1 MVDLPRLA
9 KRFSWTHIPTS
20 EGFFGCIRNLTI
32 NRVTYN
38 LGEPKLSK
46 SVDLNCQ
53 HLSPVAVAFGTD
65 SNFWIAIIVCLLVLM
80 VLILAV
86 VVHKK
91 QQDGWAEKD
100 TDDIRETIINYEDE
114 GGGERDTDY
123 DLNVFPVY
131 EDKPYK
137 VDGRQQQQP
146 RDFGNEM
153 PDIGGYLVDK
163 KDSCDKDND
172 EHEIDDLR
180 HYGYEGDG
188 NSTGSLSSL
197 ASCTD
202 DGDLNFDY
210 LSNFGPRF
218 RKLADMYGEEPSD
231 SDSNGE
237 VDEGWR
243 I

>member
-1 MVDLPRLA
+1 
-9 KRFSWTHIPTS
+9 
-20 EGFFGCIRNLTI
+20 
-32 NRVTYN
+32 
-38 LGEPKLSK
+38 
-46 SVDLNCQ
+46 
-53 HLSPVAVAFGTD
+53 
-65 SNFWIAIIVCLLVLM
+65 
-80 VLILAV
+80 
-86 VVHKK
+86 
-91 QQDGWAEKD
+91 
-100 TDDIRETIINYEDE
+100 
-114 GGGERDTDY
+114 
-123 DLNVFPVY
+123 
-131 EDKPYK
+131 
-137 VDGRQQQQP
+137 
-146 RDFGNEM
+146 M

-231 SDSNGE
+231 EDSNGE
-237 VDEGWR
+237 QDEGWR